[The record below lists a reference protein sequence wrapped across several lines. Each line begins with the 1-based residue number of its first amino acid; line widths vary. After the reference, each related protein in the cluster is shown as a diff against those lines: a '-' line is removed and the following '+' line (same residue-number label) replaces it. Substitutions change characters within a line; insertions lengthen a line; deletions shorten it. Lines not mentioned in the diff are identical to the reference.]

1 MPTRQSRLLLLIDDD
16 PAQGRLVSALAAREG
31 WRTQIV
37 ATGSDALALLAAIV
51 LRHFIDDLALRATD
65 LDGIPR

>member
-37 ATGSDALALLAAIV
+37 ATGSDALALLAAPEGEEVTAV
-51 LRHFIDDLALRATD
+51 L
-65 LDGIPR
+65 LDQRVPG